1 MSGKSKAAK
10 AAMSQATPACV
21 PASSSIPGIPAGASK
36 DPTSVSSFVPVLA
49 DLFKPHVESFNF
61 VVGGG
66 VNEQEEAAAAAAAAS
81 NNSAAAGAAA
91 ATAAPAG
98 ELMPGLSQCGLDLA
112 VADLKA
118 ISLDER
124 PESGY
129 PSLRVWIDKVEI
141 GYPTKAG
148 DDAVDSRLW
157 PAECRELGISY
168 CAPLLV
174 TFHRRVGGGPLEVLK
189 RRMGVIPVMV
199 KSARCHL
206 QHLSRQQML
215 ARHEEA
221 DEQGGTFIVN
231 GIDRLIRLLIVPRRH
246 YPTAVI
252 RPAFGKRGAEY
263 SNLAI
268 QMRCVKPDQSSKTIT
283 LHYLHNGSINLRF
296 SHRKQE
302 YFIPVVLLLKAM
314 CEVTDREIYDAIV
327 AGQTNNAFLTDRV
340 ELMLRAG
347 HALNFAAPASAGGSR
362 HKILEYLGKS
372 FRIVLRPEASVSDAE
387 IGKDLLAD
395 NIFVHCR
402 GDSSTSESAVNTQ
415 KFNLMIHMIQKLY
428 ALAQGTIKQDNPD
441 ALHAQE
447 ILLPGHLYLMI
458 LKVTQHTHMERV
470 LHFPSFLLLC
480 ALMYNLFHRPEQAA
494 RGRGATFA
502 RGDTLFHVQ
511 RKIAID

>member
-10 AAMSQATPACV
+10 AAMAQHTPAAV
-21 PASSSIPGIPAGASK
+21 PAASALPPGIPAGAHK
-36 DPTSVSSFVPVLA
+36 DPTSVSSFVPVLS

-66 VNEQEEAAAAAAAAS
+66 VNDQEEAAAAANKHSTAAAGSAAAAAAAAS
-81 NNSAAAGAAA
+81 SGD
-91 ATAAPAG
+91 
-98 ELMPGLSQCGLDLA
+98 LLPGLTQCGLDLA

-118 ISLDER
+118 ITLDER
-124 PESGY
+124 PEAGY

-189 RRMGVIPVMV
+189 RRMGVIPVML

-206 QHLSRQQML
+206 QHLSRQQMMQ
-215 ARHEEA
+215 RHEEA
-221 DEQGGTFIVN
+221 DEMGGTFIVN

-302 YFIPVVLLLKAM
+302 YFIPVVLLLKAL

-372 FRIVLRPEASVSDAE
+372 FRIVLRPEASVSDAD
-387 IGKDLLAD
+387 IGKELLTD
-395 NIFVHCR
+395 NLFVHCR
-402 GDSSTSESAVNTQ
+402 GDSATSEAAVNTQ

-458 LKVTQHTHMERV
+458 LKVRTRAHAFS
-470 LHFPSFLLLC
+470 LSFSPLLLC
-480 ALMYNLFHRPEQAA
+480 VL
-494 RGRGATFA
+494 
-502 RGDTLFHVQ
+502 
-511 RKIAID
+511 